1 MYSYLLGSIY
11 LGWALGSNDAANV
24 FGTTVTSRMLKWRT
38 AAILGSIFVI
48 LGAYLEGAPGIETL
62 SGLAEGQTLASAGSI
77 SLAAALAVTVLTL
90 LKLPASTSQA
100 VVGAILGMAL
110 YRGQRLDWNSLAKV
124 GICWVA
130 TPLGGALSAA
140 LLYLLGRHLIYRFQV
155 NIIRLDGYIR
165 TGMILAGCYG
175 AFALGANNAANV
187 TGVFMGTSLF
197 GLHGAAQARALAL
210 LAGGAIA
217 FGILTFSYRVMI
229 TVGRSLYDLDPFSA
243 LVALTAHSV
252 TVHALAL
259 VGVPVSSTQAI
270 VGGVLGVVAVRG
282 LYKLNLQAFVMIL
295 LGWVATPLLSG
306 AAALAVARLFLPG

>member
-1 MYSYLLGSIY
+1 MYSYLLGSLY

-38 AAILGSIFVI
+38 AAVLGAVFVI

-62 SGLAEGQTLASAGSI
+62 SGLAEGQTLASAGLL
-77 SLAAALAVTVLTL
+77 SLAAALAVTLLTF

-100 VVGAILGMAL
+100 VVGAIMGMAL
-110 YRGQRLDWNSLAKV
+110 YRGQTVDWGELLKV

-130 TPLGGALSAA
+130 TPIGGALSAA
-140 LLYLLGRHLIYRFQV
+140 ALYVLGRSVIYRMKI
-155 NIIRLDGYIR
+155 NLIRMDGYLR
-165 TGMILAGCYG
+165 LGMVLGGCYG
-175 AFALGANNAANV
+175 AYALGANNAANV

-197 GLHGAAQARALAL
+197 GLQGGAQARL
-210 LAGGAIA
+210 LAILAGVAIA
-217 FGILTFSYRVMI
+217 FGILTFSYRVMV

-243 LVALTAHSV
+243 LVALLAHSV
-252 TVHALAL
+252 TVHFLAV

-282 LYKLNLQAFVMIL
+282 LYKLNHRALVLIL

-306 AAALAVARLFLPG
+306 LTALGVARLFLPG